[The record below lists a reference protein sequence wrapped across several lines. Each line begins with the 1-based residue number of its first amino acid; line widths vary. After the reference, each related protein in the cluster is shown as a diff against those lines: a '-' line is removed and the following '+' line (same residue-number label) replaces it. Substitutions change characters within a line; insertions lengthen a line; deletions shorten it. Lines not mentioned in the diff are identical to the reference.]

1 ANMSEPVKFPG
12 FSQNLNDGYFNSK
25 YKNYSKFAIMWENIG
40 VDTFTSDIEYNKK
53 CFLENVAP
61 FWIEYFFKDP
71 RYYKVNGRP
80 LVGAY
85 YLWKISEKFGDEG
98 FKEMLTEF
106 EQMCVDAGVG
116 KPFFIQQVSKDAGT
130 KDFYKRVE
138 EWGASGSYAYNHG
151 NIWPELMYD
160 WNEEFEADAKETNI
174 QFIPSVNPGFDA
186 FPWGLDVG
194 SLWNKDNMKTF
205 LVNIR
210 DKFFKTA
217 DTSILGRKIL
227 MLCSWNEFNEGHYFC
242 PTQGTGFS
250 FLDAVREVFVGDT
263 PHEDVVPTTHQLD
276 RINNLY
282 PSDRVT
288 PTREAAVDNNIP
300 KNSYIK
306 AGWYFDKGLG
316 EWNKGSGI
324 KSCETSDDGLKI
336 TTTKGDTSIYVIPK
350 NLEISNVSHIKI
362 KIKNNSS
369 ANDLKLKYLT
379 KTNESP
385 NNQQYRTYIKPN
397 LDEYTDVVI
406 DVRKYPELWK
416 GVAEKLQIEF
426 STVKDNEKIEI
437 KSVELFA
444 QDKAED
450 AEKLTLSINGWE
462 QKVDSTVID
471 NRLYVPLR
479 TISDSFKGSVY
490 WDPNTEN
497 IYMNVLDRKV
507 VISPNSDTFTIDDE
521 KITMANFKITQ
532 EDTTYVSLDF
542 LATMFKKDVKW
553 IDEKNLLEISDIT
566 SIDISQPNSERSVL
580 YEADFNVDGNSQG
593 YYLINANGD
602 VSNGVYNITYDAGDP
617 IVYAPDLSGLRLDT
631 ANAKMF
637 AIGIKSNKDFDARV
651 YFNTD
656 KHRGISESQAFSFKV
671 NASGETKEYSTLIK
685 NPNWEGKL
693 TGFRFDPGD
702 FINNSI
708 QIEYIKIYGDFDSIL
723 TKDEI
728 LMRYNS
734 MKVSDEM
741 ISWDMNIN
749 NKKDGWEFNKSIV
762 NVETKD
768 GWTNFLTLENDAT
781 MNTIDVG
788 KIEASDV
795 KTIEMRLKNLTN
807 GTKAKIYYKTD
818 KSNVYDDSKAF
829 YVDIKKND
837 EIGSIYTIDVSKS
850 EKWEG
855 EITGLKFS
863 PSDEVGEI
871 SVDYINLLKK

>member
-1 ANMSEPVKFPG
+1 
-12 FSQNLNDGYFNSK
+12 
-25 YKNYSKFAIMWENIG
+25 
-40 VDTFTSDIEYNKK
+40 
-53 CFLENVAP
+53 
-61 FWIEYFFKDP
+61 
-71 RYYKVNGRP
+71 
-80 LVGAY
+80 
-85 YLWKISEKFGDEG
+85 
-98 FKEMLTEF
+98 
-106 EQMCVDAGVG
+106 
-116 KPFFIQQVSKDAGT
+116 
-130 KDFYKRVE
+130 
-138 EWGASGSYAYNHG
+138 
-151 NIWPELMYD
+151 
-160 WNEEFEADAKETNI
+160 
-174 QFIPSVNPGFDA
+174 
-186 FPWGLDVG
+186 
-194 SLWNKDNMKTF
+194 
-205 LVNIR
+205 
-210 DKFFKTA
+210 
-217 DTSILGRKIL
+217 
-227 MLCSWNEFNEGHYFC
+227 
-242 PTQGTGFS
+242 
-250 FLDAVREVFVGDT
+250 
-263 PHEDVVPTTHQLD
+263 
-276 RINNLY
+276 
-282 PSDRVT
+282 
-288 PTREAAVDNNIP
+288 
-300 KNSYIK
+300 
-306 AGWYFDKGLG
+306 
-316 EWNKGSGI
+316 
-324 KSCETSDDGLKI
+324 
-336 TTTKGDTSIYVIPK
+336 
-350 NLEISNVSHIKI
+350 
-362 KIKNNSS
+362 
-369 ANDLKLKYLT
+369 
-379 KTNESP
+379 
-385 NNQQYRTYIKPN
+385 
-397 LDEYTDVVI
+397 DVVI
-406 DVRKYPELWK
+406 DIRKYPELWK

-426 STVKDNEKIEI
+426 STVKDNENIEI

-602 VSNGVYNITYDAGDP
+602 VSNGAYNITYDAGDP

-768 GWTNFLTLENDAT
+768 GWTNFLTLENDAS